1 MVLNIK
7 PNSECRNGR
16 IIPRNGN
23 QVIPEAVIIRVL
35 EEVALLHV
43 EDPASDEDF
52 EDPGQGVSF
61 NNHKL
66 STTTTKK
73 SYKICDDS
81 LKLFS
86 SRLMLKSIY
95 KHVLPIFQT
104 SSLAYLFKCQCG
116 NNYLKKRITRDV

>member
-52 EDPGQGVSF
+52 EDPGQGV
-61 NNHKL
+61 
-66 STTTTKK
+66 
-73 SYKICDDS
+73 
-81 LKLFS
+81 
-86 SRLMLKSIY
+86 
-95 KHVLPIFQT
+95 
-104 SSLAYLFKCQCG
+104 
-116 NNYLKKRITRDV
+116 